1 VTQVTEGY
9 VSQALAY
16 EQLFDSTES
25 LPTDGGERGTQRR
38 AAIAGPGWGE
48 SLTDVSVTPG

>member
-1 VTQVTEGY
+1 MTEVTEGY

-25 LPTDGGERGTQRR
+25 LPSHGGERGTQRQ